1 MWNLYFRI
9 SLYLRI
15 GITTDNHCFVIVC
28 DRSMTIPRCFETSIF
43 SPFIVLKFC
52 YDVDVKWTF
61 IASSNNESSII
72 WWGRYQNGELFLKHS
87 RLIKTPI
94 IKMANFFG
102 VIKMANIF
110 LLKWR
115 TFSKLSKWR
124 TFALSKWRTFFI
136 KMANFFYKNFWSLFF
151 NQ

>member
-1 MWNLYFRI
+1 MFQLNFQHWGKY
-9 SLYLRI
+9 
-15 GITTDNHCFVIVC
+15 G
-28 DRSMTIPRCFETSIF
+28 P
-43 SPFIVLKFC
+43 
-52 YDVDVKWTF
+52 
-61 IASSNNESSII
+61 NERAE
-72 WWGRYQNGELFLKHS
+72 GRYQNGELFLKHS

-136 KMANFFYKNFWSLFF
+136 KMANFFYQNGELFALAMKCLIGFTQKNRLFAQIQNSRPLLF
-151 NQ
+151 KKIQFFPKQNLLSRPVAVHEPS

>member
-1 MWNLYFRI
+1 MWDLYFRI

-52 YDVDVKWTF
+52 YNVDVKWTF

-72 WWGRYQNGELFLKHS
+72 CWSYRILIYFARKIVCIIDSLEILFPTYAVKGKFGASVHWLVLKLYNSLLTWHEELEYDPVVNAKPL
-87 RLIKTPI
+87 
-94 IKMANFFG
+94 
-102 VIKMANIF
+102 
-110 LLKWR
+110 
-115 TFSKLSKWR
+115 
-124 TFALSKWRTFFI
+124 
-136 KMANFFYKNFWSLFF
+136 
-151 NQ
+151 